1 MKARPRCTESGLRLE
16 KTGRLREG
24 HGRHRVDLKDVHEV
38 FEGQSEGAKGY
49 PECLVPP
56 FNERWPNHP
65 SPGLRK
71 LSLLTPALGGETPL
85 WPRVVCSL
93 RPLHPIST
101 CGIPGLPAAS
111 TRAEGDVADDDQ

>member
-56 FNERWPNHP
+56 FNERWD
-65 SPGLRK
+65 
-71 LSLLTPALGGETPL
+71 ETPL
-85 WPRVVCSL
+85 WPRVDCSL
-93 RPLHPIST
+93 RPLHPIRT